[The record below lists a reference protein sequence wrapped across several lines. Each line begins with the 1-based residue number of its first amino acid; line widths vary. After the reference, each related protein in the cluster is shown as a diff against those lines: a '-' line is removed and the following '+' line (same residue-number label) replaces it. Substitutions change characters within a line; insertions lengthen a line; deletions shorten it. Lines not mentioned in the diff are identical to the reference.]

1 MNKFL
6 TQRHKSPEPL
16 NDHLLLD
23 FSDGF
28 AWIEPLGAC
37 ARTVHD
43 SVATVELEVVVQSL
57 QTLLCGFITRVNDP
71 TVRLHQHSGAEILV
85 TIPPVPAQMLQLGT
99 NTRSHDV
106 RGAGSGAAGA
116 ENAFVK
122 AVKLGTVLLRLEALL
137 IAKATGAQ
145 PRLNALVLRVEV
157 AEVGHEVLD
166 NLHVGEGKYPA
177 LAGRLVDL

>member
-6 TQRHKSPEPL
+6 TQRHESQEPL

-28 AWIEPLGAC
+28 AWVEPLGAC

-71 TVRLHQHSGAEILV
+71 TVRLHQHSRAEILV
-85 TIPPVPAQMLQLGT
+85 AIPPVPAPKSEKNTGRNKVTRRTRGT
-99 NTRSHDV
+99 KWSSMRRECIRKGRQAWHGSPSSGSSLYRQGYWSAATAECSCTARRSC
-106 RGAGSGAAGA
+106 
-116 ENAFVK
+116 
-122 AVKLGTVLLRLEALL
+122 
-137 IAKATGAQ
+137 
-145 PRLNALVLRVEV
+145 
-157 AEVGHEVLD
+157 
-166 NLHVGEGKYPA
+166 
-177 LAGRLVDL
+177 

>member
-1 MNKFL
+1 MKKI
-6 TQRHKSPEPL
+6 R
-16 NDHLLLD
+16 
-23 FSDGF
+23 
-28 AWIEPLGAC
+28 
-37 ARTVHD
+37 
-43 SVATVELEVVVQSL
+43 VE
-57 QTLLCGFITRVNDP
+57 
-71 TVRLHQHSGAEILV
+71 
-85 TIPPVPAQMLQLGT
+85 
-99 NTRSHDV
+99 TRSRDV
-106 RGAGSGAAGA
+106 RGARSGAACA

-177 LAGRLVDL
+177 LAGRRVDL